1 LAPKWLND
9 ATELFSNLQAQFPMK
24 SLLLVAHGS
33 RRAESN
39 AEIAVVAKS
48 LSDRVESKYAQTGYA
63 FLELAEPSIP
73 DGIDALV
80 KNGATDVTILPYFLS
95 AGRHVHEDVPEI
107 VNLKKKELNDVNIHI
122 APYIGEAAEMIDVL
136 VAISENENK

>member
-1 LAPKWLND
+1 
-9 ATELFSNLQAQFPMK
+9 MK

-39 AEIAVVAKS
+39 AEIAVVAKA
-48 LSDRVESKYAQTGYA
+48 LSDRVDGKYAETSYA

-107 VNLKKKELNDVNIHI
+107 VNLKQKELSDVKIRI
-122 APYIGEAAEMIDVL
+122 TPYVGEAAEMIDVL
-136 VAISENENK
+136 VAISESGNK

>member
-1 LAPKWLND
+1 
-9 ATELFSNLQAQFPMK
+9 MK

-39 AEIAVVAKS
+39 TEVAVVAKS
-48 LSDRVESKYAQTGYA
+48 LSDKVKSKYAQTSYA

-73 DGIDALV
+73 EGIDELI
-80 KNGATDVTILPYFLS
+80 KNGATEVTILPYFLS
-95 AGRHVHEDVPEI
+95 AGRHVHKDVPEI
-107 VNLKKKELNDVNIHI
+107 IDLKQQQYNDVTLRI

-136 VAISENENK
+136 VAIAERENK

>member
-1 LAPKWLND
+1 
-9 ATELFSNLQAQFPMK
+9 MK

-48 LSDRVESKYAQTGYA
+48 LSERVKGNYARTGYA

-73 DGIDALV
+73 EGIDTLV
-80 KNGATDVTILPYFLS
+80 KNGATEVTILPYFLS

-107 VNLKKKELNDVNIHI
+107 VNLKQEEMKDVKIHI
-122 APYIGEAAEMIDVL
+122 APYIGEAVEMIDVL
-136 VAISENENK
+136 VAISESGKK

>member
-1 LAPKWLND
+1 
-9 ATELFSNLQAQFPMK
+9 MK

-48 LSDRVESKYAQTGYA
+48 LAEKVKSNYAHTAHA

-73 DGIDALV
+73 DGIDSLV
-80 KNGATDVTILPYFLS
+80 QNGATDVTVLPYFLS

-107 VNLKKKELNDVNIHI
+107 VNLKQKEYDDVKIHI
-122 APYIGEAAEMIDVL
+122 APYIGEAEEMIDVL
-136 VAISENENK
+136 VAISEHANK

>member
-1 LAPKWLND
+1 
-9 ATELFSNLQAQFPMK
+9 MK

-48 LSDRVESKYAQTGYA
+48 LSARVQGKYAQTGHA
-63 FLELAEPSIP
+63 FLELADPSIP

-80 KNGATDVTILPYFLS
+80 KNGATEVTILPYFLS

-107 VNLKKKELNDVNIHI
+107 VNLKQKEYANVKIHI
-122 APYIGEAAEMIDVL
+122 APYIGEAVEMIDVL
-136 VAISENENK
+136 VAISDSENK

>member
-1 LAPKWLND
+1 
-9 ATELFSNLQAQFPMK
+9 MK

-39 AEIAVVAKS
+39 AEIAGVAKS
-48 LSDRVESKYAQTGYA
+48 LSDRVQGNYAQTGYA

-73 DGIDALV
+73 AGIDALV
-80 KNGATDVTILPYFLS
+80 EKGATDVTILPYFLS
-95 AGRHVHEDVPEI
+95 AGRHVHEDVPGI
-107 VNLKKKELNDVNIHI
+107 INLKQKELSNVRIHI

-136 VAISENENK
+136 VAISESENK

>member
-1 LAPKWLND
+1 
-9 ATELFSNLQAQFPMK
+9 MK

-33 RRAESN
+33 RREESN
-39 AEIAVVAKS
+39 AEIEVVAGA
-48 LSDRVESKYAQTGYA
+48 LRDRVKAIFAHTEHA

-73 DGIDALV
+73 EAIDLLV

-107 VNLKKKELNDVNIHI
+107 VNAKQQEYVNVKLHI
-122 APYIGEAAEMIDVL
+122 APYIGEASEMIDVL
-136 VAISENENK
+136 VAISSSNCQ